1 MSKRSTFANTR
12 VNQTELGKHFGMSAV
27 AVGKKLVELGLRGPD
42 RQPTEKA
49 LSEGFCR
56 STPLKDG
63 TPFFLWN
70 KQKVSALL
78 RASGAQQLSQADAQ
92 AYETAR
98 QIIALDKE
106 ASETGMDKLFY
117 FFIDEISKK
126 DYPPINHWL
135 EQPGSK
141 IRLEE

>member
-1 MSKRSTFANTR
+1 MSKRSTFANTW

-27 AVGKKLVELGLRGPD
+27 AIGKKLVELGLRGPD

-49 LSEGFCR
+49 LAEGFCR

-70 KQKVSALL
+70 KKKVSTLL
-78 RASGAQQLSQADAQ
+78 RASGAQQLSEQDAE

-117 FFIDEISKK
+117 FFLGEISTK
-126 DYPPINHWL
+126 DYPRINHWL
-135 EQPGSK
+135 EQLGSK
-141 IRLEE
+141 IRLGE